1 MSPTASHLLT
11 VARAGLLC
19 AALAGA
25 LAHAAPAPVDI
36 EEMTSPELKA
46 RIAAGGTT
54 VLVPIGGTEQNGPH
68 MVLGKH
74 NARVA
79 FLAGRIAAGLGD
91 ALVAP
96 TVAYVPEQHLKYPGT
111 IGIDAATFERTLESA
126 ARSFARAGFRTV
138 VFLGDHGGY
147 RASLDRV
154 AAKLD
159 REWKGKV
166 RVLPLPEYYREL
178 PHAGRDDTALTMG
191 LGDDRLVRRDRIDA
205 NAASQGAAQDP
216 SGATADA
223 GLALQQQIVERSVAA
238 IRKASPAK

>member
-1 MSPTASHLLT
+1 MILRLLAAAVL
-11 VARAGLLC
+11 VAAAGLAC
-19 AALAGA
+19 
-25 LAHAAPAPVDI
+25 AAPASVRLEDLTWVEVRDAI
-36 EEMTSPELKA
+36 V
-46 RIAAGGTT
+46 AGKTT
-54 VLVPIGGTEQNGPH
+54 ILVPIGGTEQNGPH
-68 MVLGKH
+68 MALGKH
-74 NARVA
+74 NARAA
-79 FLAGRIAAGLGD
+79 FLAGRIASQLGD

-126 ARSFARAGFRTV
+126 AQSFARAGFRTV

-154 AAKLD
+154 AGKLN

-178 PHAGRDDTALTMG
+178 PHAGRDDTALTLG
-191 LGDDRLVRRDRIDA
+191 LGDDKLVRRERVSA
-205 NAASQGAAQDP
+205 GATKEGAAQDP
-216 SGATADA
+216 SGATAEA
-223 GLALQQQIVERSVAA
+223 GLVLQQQIVERSVAA